1 MAMTVLARRLFQ
13 KASTSKLSL
22 ILFLSAMIVV
32 MRAVAMVT
40 PLVNTAPVVSRRGS
54 GSWARPT
61 PMAELR
67 AVSLSESM
75 VAAL

>member
-1 MAMTVLARRLFQ
+1 
-13 KASTSKLSL
+13 
-22 ILFLSAMIVV
+22 LFLSAMIVV

-40 PLVNTAPVVSRRGS
+40 PLVNAAPVVSRRGS
-54 GSWARPT
+54 GSWARLT